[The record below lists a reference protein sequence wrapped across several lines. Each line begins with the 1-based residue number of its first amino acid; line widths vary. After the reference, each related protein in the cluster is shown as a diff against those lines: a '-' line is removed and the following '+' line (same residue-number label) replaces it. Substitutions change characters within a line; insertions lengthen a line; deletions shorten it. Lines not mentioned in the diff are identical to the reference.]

1 MVNPD
6 SLAYYLTGLLN
17 STLSIR
23 PRNGRTTSILRSATN
38 RTKYGRR
45 SMVLHLCG
53 NRLEH
58 DNKDKP
64 SKKTSLKLIKEIRRY
79 RML

>member
-1 MVNPD
+1 
-6 SLAYYLTGLLN
+6 
-17 STLSIR
+17 
-23 PRNGRTTSILRSATN
+23 
-38 RTKYGRR
+38 
-45 SMVLHLCG
+45 MVLHLCG

-64 SKKTSLKLIKEIRRY
+64 SKKTSLKLIKKIRRY

>member
-6 SLAYYLTGLLN
+6 SLAYYLIGLLN
-17 STLSIR
+17 STLSIQ
-23 PRNGRTTSILRSATN
+23 PNDRTTSILRSTTN
-38 RTKYGRR
+38 RTKYGR

-58 DNKDKP
+58 DKKDKP
-64 SKKTSLKLIKEIRRY
+64 SKNTSLKLIKKTRRY
-79 RML
+79 RKL